1 MLGEPR
7 LNVCILDPEITT
19 HLSERL
25 QAQVEAALR
34 SLPHWSYKLL
44 TRRMEEL
51 GVAGVPLIVEPVHG
65 PTAPQRPLSL
75 GRIDDCPAARL
86 FPHISGESIEWG
98 QDRRYLAAKALAFM
112 AAPAP
117 SAAFWQRWEDVI
129 DRDRLRHKASNVNPE
144 WAGESGLGLFL
155 EMFAAYAL
163 NAAHERWSQLPAVH
177 AFLQEWR
184 DESA

>member
-7 LNVCILDPEITT
+7 LNVCILDPEITPR
-19 HLSERL
+19 LRERL

-34 SLPHWSYKLL
+34 SLPPWSYKLL

-51 GVAGVPLIVEPVHG
+51 GVAGVPLVVEPVHG
-65 PTAPQRPLSL
+65 ATAPQRPLSL
-75 GRIDDCPAARL
+75 GHIEDCPAARL
-86 FPHISGESIEWG
+86 LPRISGENIEWG
-98 QDRRYLAAKALAFM
+98 QDRRYLVGKALAFM

-129 DRDRLRHKASNVNPE
+129 DRDRLRHKASNVSPE
-144 WAGESGLGLFL
+144 WDGESSLGLFI

-163 NAAHERWSQLPAVH
+163 NAGDVRWSQLPSVH

-184 DESA
+184 DDSA